1 MGLVGSA
8 RSASQIMIQWQ
19 PPDEEHRN
27 GMITGYMVR
36 YRLHGYGDNSPWS
49 YRNITNEVKIT
60 IKIFFLNFTHN
71 LFFVCVLFQQNQRN
85 YLIEDLITWKDY
97 EIQMAAFNRIDV
109 GKFSKSITVKTREG
123 SMNQKTA

>member
-60 IKIFFLNFTHN
+60 IKFFFFNFTHN
-71 LFFVCVLFQQNQRN
+71 FFFVCVLFQQNQRN

>member
-1 MGLVGSA
+1 
-8 RSASQIMIQWQ
+8 MIQWQ

-49 YRNITNEVKIT
+49 YRNITNEVKLHNNS
-60 IKIFFLNFTHN
+60 FCFLFCSQFV
-71 LFFVCVLFQQNQRN
+71 LFCLCFVCLLFQQNQRN

-123 SMNQKTA
+123 SMNPENP